1 MSCEFYARE
10 MEKAPSGPGLLFDHR
25 GERATLAGMT
35 GFVMFFQQT
44 NGVTLSSA
52 SGLPLLGR

>member
-1 MSCEFYARE
+1 

-25 GERATLAGMT
+25 GERAPLAGMT
-35 GFVMFFQQT
+35 GFVMLFQQT